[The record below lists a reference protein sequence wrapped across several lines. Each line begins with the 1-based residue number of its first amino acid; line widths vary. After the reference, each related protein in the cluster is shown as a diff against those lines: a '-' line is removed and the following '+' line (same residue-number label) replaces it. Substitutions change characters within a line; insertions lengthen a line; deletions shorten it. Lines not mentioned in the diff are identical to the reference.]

1 MNFLDIPPAER
12 EALYALGRGAGYGEG
27 LIAAAEAIQAAGG
40 DTRAILDLLEARR
53 LAAFAARNAELE
65 GSPR

>member
-12 EALYALGRGAGYGEG
+12 EALYALGRSAGYGDG

-53 LAAFAARNAELE
+53 VRDFTERNLSLE
-65 GSPR
+65 NA